1 MISLK
6 KYLDAV
12 RTGAHEEVA
21 LEVSAPLSMAMAGY
35 RSSLREMG
43 SCSMD
48 ACPGLGKDLKQRLG
62 KIGDSLTPETSL
74 KALEDTEKDVREQL
88 QDWGERAAM
97 HYRQKAMEVKEIL
110 IVMAR
115 TAESVGDRDLR
126 CAKQINEV
134 TTRLKTI
141 ANLEDLSLIRV
152 SIEKSAKELK
162 TSIDRMT
169 AEGRAA
175 IDQLR
180 IEVTSFQAKL
190 EEAEHIASRDSLTG
204 LRSRLSLEGQ
214 IESRISAGL
223 PFCVAILDIN
233 GFKSVNDDHG
243 HMVGDELL
251 QKFSAELKS
260 RCRSTDM
267 VGRWGGD
274 EFILLLD
281 CGILAAKGQ
290 IDRIKEWVCGNYT
303 VHGKSGPMKLRVE
316 ASIGLAESQQG
327 ETIKALLT
335 RADTEMYLHK
345 VATRT
350 I

>member
-1 MISLK
+1 
-6 KYLDAV
+6 
-12 RTGAHEEVA
+12 
-21 LEVSAPLSMAMAGY
+21 
-35 RSSLREMG
+35 
-43 SCSMD
+43 
-48 ACPGLGKDLKQRLG
+48 
-62 KIGDSLTPETSL
+62 
-74 KALEDTEKDVREQL
+74 
-88 QDWGERAAM
+88 
-97 HYRQKAMEVKEIL
+97 
-110 IVMAR
+110 
-115 TAESVGDRDLR
+115 
-126 CAKQINEV
+126 
-134 TTRLKTI
+134 
-141 ANLEDLSLIRV
+141 
-152 SIEKSAKELK
+152 
-162 TSIDRMT
+162 
-169 AEGRAA
+169 
-175 IDQLR
+175 
-180 IEVTSFQAKL
+180 
-190 EEAEHIASRDSLTG
+190 
-204 LRSRLSLEGQ
+204 LEGQ